1 MLRVNA
7 TAGQRGAEQG
17 RTVGTQ
23 TNTIAHL
30 SKYVL
35 HTAAPEGPLPI
46 TVDSLVPRILTALLG
61 KPCHGTLRRTG
72 EQKIHQRGGGGWG
85 RFMAATRGT
94 AQHSTTQSNAV
105 LKQLWRSSD

>member
-1 MLRVNA
+1 MNA
-7 TAGQRGAEQG
+7 TAGRRGAEQG

-46 TVDSLVPRILTALLG
+46 TVDSLVPRILTVLLR

-72 EQKIHQRGGGGWG
+72 EQKIHQRGG
-85 RFMAATRGT
+85 RFMAATQGT
-94 AQHSTTQSNAV
+94 GYTVRLNLTQF
-105 LKQLWRSSD
+105 

>member
-1 MLRVNA
+1 MNA
-7 TAGQRGAEQG
+7 TAGRRGAEQG

-72 EQKIHQRGGGGWG
+72 EQKIHQRGGDDSWLPH
-85 RFMAATRGT
+85 RVQRNTVRLNL
-94 AQHSTTQSNAV
+94 TQF
-105 LKQLWRSSD
+105 